1 MNPQDLER
9 IRENPDFIQLVRY
22 KQRLTWSLTLTMLVI
37 YYGFV
42 LLLAF
47 APATLGQSLNGGV
60 TSVGIPVAIGVILL
74 SFILTAL
81 YVYQTNQVLD
91 PLVEKLQKERRP

>member
-47 APATLGQSLNGGV
+47 SPATLGQSLNGGV